1 MPLGEVLLIVLFAI
15 CTVLVIVN
23 WAIRRKLPK

>member
-1 MPLGEVLLIVLFAI
+1 MPTGEVILLVLFAI

-23 WAIRRKLPK
+23 WVFRRKLPK